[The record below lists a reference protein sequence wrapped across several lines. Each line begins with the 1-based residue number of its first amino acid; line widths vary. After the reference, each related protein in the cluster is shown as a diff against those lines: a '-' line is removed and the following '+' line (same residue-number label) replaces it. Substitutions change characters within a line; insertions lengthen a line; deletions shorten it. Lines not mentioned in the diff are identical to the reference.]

1 MAAECSLIK
10 DENVTADPPRH
21 GLNAKA
27 LLMQAAALAAEEAAS
42 MEENAP
48 NTLSAHEQELGH
60 LKSAFTTSNKLLTGI
75 PKRETPIVAFV
86 NQTKVSQA
94 RCVCVAG
101 SMLQS
106 PACNGLSR
114 VLIRLVP
121 CSADPSSHSAAGV
134 AETGGSTPGYGSN

>member
-1 MAAECSLIK
+1 MSLIE
-10 DENVTADPPRH
+10 DENITADLPRH

-27 LLMQAAALAAEEAAS
+27 LLMQAAALAAEEAAN

-48 NTLSAHEQELGH
+48 STLSAHEQELAH
-60 LKSAFTTSNKLLTGI
+60 LKSAFATSSKLLTGI

-101 SMLQS
+101 TMLQS
-106 PACNGLSR
+106 PTCKRPSS
-114 VLIRLVP
+114 VLISLVP
-121 CSADPSSHSAAGV
+121 CSADPSSHAAAGV
-134 AETGGSTPGYGSN
+134 AKAGWSTPGYGSNG